1 MDVHKPKP
9 WHGWR
14 GFLKEYLIIV
24 IGVLTALG
32 AEQAVEAFH
41 WRGVVAEE
49 RDALNAEVASLHA
62 AMLSRLDLEPCV
74 TARLAD
80 VRTLIARH
88 DAHRPLGV
96 VGVVGRP
103 IYAAVSTGTWSMA
116 VADQSLAHM
125 PLKEK
130 RRYIA
135 AYTSFGIYETIT
147 NDERAAWRSLQVLNH
162 ADTLAP
168 ADWSQVRKDYEQ
180 AVETHSII
188 STSMLGVN
196 RRDRWMTALEAF
208 PPPKQV
214 FQLRTIPIVAAFCRP
229 LVGAG

>member
-1 MDVHKPKP
+1 MDIHKPKP
-9 WHGWR
+9 IHGVR
-14 GFLKEYLIIV
+14 EFLKEYLIIV

-32 AEQAVEAFH
+32 AEQAVEALH

-49 RDALNAEVASLHA
+49 REALDTEVASLHG

-96 VGVVGRP
+96 TGVVGRP

-125 PLKEK
+125 KLKDK
-130 RRYIA
+130 RKYIA
-135 AYTSFGIYETIT
+135 AYTSFGIYTAIT
-147 NDERAAWRSLQVLNH
+147 DDERAAWRSLQTLNH
-162 ADTLAP
+162 ADTLTD

-188 STSMLGVN
+188 STSLLGS
-196 RRDRWMTALEAF
+196 RRDRWLTPLEAI
-208 PPPKQV
+208 PGQPQV
-214 FQLRTIPIVAAFCRP
+214 FPLRIIPIVASFCRP
-229 LVGAG
+229 LVKAG